1 MNKEEF
7 INSTTGRVVQ
17 TSIHLTPYWAFV
29 PNPLPPSI
37 KPSWKLVN
45 LLSEAD
51 REIGIV
57 AGLARNIPDASILIE
72 PFMRREAVLSSRIEG
87 THTALSELYGYESGH
102 NLPGYSRS
110 NEVLLE
116 NQEVLNYVKALKVGL
131 ERIKTEPINL
141 ELIKELHRILLY
153 GVRGDEFTL
162 GEFRDIQN
170 FIGRSNDPS
179 EAIFIPTPVAELSG
193 SVKKLENYLLS
204 GNQYPPLIRI
214 AMIHYQFETIHPFL
228 DGNGRVGRLLI
239 VLLLVSWKLLP
250 EPLLYPSSFFE
261 RNRELYYENLLS
273 LSKNGD
279 WENWLEFFLQ
289 MIIEESKATIT
300 RAKAMIDLKDK
311 WEKVL
316 QKNKVSEHYF
326 KIIDS
331 LFTKPFISVSD
342 IEKSLDVTNKAARSM
357 VERLA
362 SLGILDLV
370 EERKYGRIYQTNE
383 LIAILQK
390 H

>member
-1 MNKEEF
+1 MNKEDYQ
-7 INSTTGRVVQ
+7 NSTTGKVVQ

-37 KPSWKLVN
+37 APSWKLVN

-51 REIGIV
+51 RELGIV
-57 AGLARNIPDASILIE
+57 AGLTRNIPDASILIE

-87 THTALSELYGYESGH
+87 THTVLSELYGYESGH
-102 NLPGYSRS
+102 MLPGFSRS

-162 GEFRDIQN
+162 GEFREVQN
-170 FIGRSNDPS
+170 FIGRTNDPS
-179 EAIFIPTPVAELSG
+179 EAIFIPTPVADLSAA
-193 SVKKLENYLLS
+193 VKKLENYLLT

-228 DGNGRVGRLLI
+228 DGNGRVGRLVI
-239 VLLLVSWKLLP
+239 VLLLVAWNLLP

-261 RNRELYYENLLS
+261 RNRELYYENLLC
-273 LSKNGD
+273 LSKSGD
-279 WENWLEFFLQ
+279 WEHWLEFFLL
-289 MIIEESKATIT
+289 MIIEESRATIS
-300 RAKAMIDLKDK
+300 RAKAMINLKDK
-311 WEKVL
+311 WEQLLFRHKT
-316 QKNKVSEHYF
+316 SEHYF
-326 KIIDS
+326 KIINS
-331 LFTKPFISVSD
+331 LFKKPFISVSD
-342 IEKSLDVTNKAARSM
+342 IEKLLEVTNKAARAM

-362 SLGILDLV
+362 ILGILNLV
-370 EERKYGRIYQTNE
+370 EEKKYGKIYQANE
-383 LIAILQK
+383 LIAILQI

>member
-1 MNKEEF
+1 MILKRNILSISRQTSQSNRSVIVKKEDF
-7 INSTTGRVVQ
+7 SKSTTGKVVQ

-37 KPSWKLVN
+37 NPSWKLVN

-57 AGLARNIPDASILIE
+57 AGLARNIPDASMLIE

-87 THTALSELYGYESGH
+87 THTALSELYGYEAGH
-102 NLPGYSRS
+102 FLPGFSRS

-141 ELIKELHRILLY
+141 ALIKDLHRILLY

-162 GEFRDIQN
+162 GEFREIQN

-179 EAIFIPTPVAELSG
+179 EAIFIPTPVADLSAA
-193 SVKKLENYLLS
+193 VRRFEEYILTE
-204 GNQYPPLIRI
+204 NQYPPLIRI

-239 VLLLVSWKLLP
+239 VLLLVAWRLLP
-250 EPLLYPSSFFE
+250 EPLLYPSSYFE
-261 RNRELYYENLLS
+261 QNRE
-273 LSKNGD
+273 
-279 WENWLEFFLQ
+279 
-289 MIIEESKATIT
+289 
-300 RAKAMIDLKDK
+300 
-311 WEKVL
+311 
-316 QKNKVSEHYF
+316 H
-326 KIIDS
+326 
-331 LFTKPFISVSD
+331 
-342 IEKSLDVTNKAARSM
+342 
-357 VERLA
+357 
-362 SLGILDLV
+362 
-370 EERKYGRIYQTNE
+370 
-383 LIAILQK
+383 
-390 H
+390 